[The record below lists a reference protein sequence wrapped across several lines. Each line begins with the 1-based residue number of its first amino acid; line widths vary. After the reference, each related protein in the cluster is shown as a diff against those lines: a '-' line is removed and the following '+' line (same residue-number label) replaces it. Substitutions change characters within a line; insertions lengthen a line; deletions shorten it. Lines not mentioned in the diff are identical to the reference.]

1 MANKYLQLRIV
12 LKTITVN
19 VLFVESIFKKYLKMG
34 VVGNKLMGQGN

>member
-12 LKTITVN
+12 LKTITLN
-19 VLFVESIFKKYLKMG
+19 VLFVENIFKKYLKIG

>member
-1 MANKYLQLRIV
+1 MTNKYLQLRIV

>member
-19 VLFVESIFKKYLKMG
+19 VLFVENIFKKYLKMG
-34 VVGNKLMGQGN
+34 VVGNKLVDQGN

>member
-19 VLFVESIFKKYLKMG
+19 VFFVENIFKKYLKMG
-34 VVGNKLMGQGN
+34 VVGNKLMGLGN